1 MLNLKEDHTNLY
13 DIEFLG
19 LLKEINKRLDK
30 YSKNDI
36 MKIQSWIKYFMLPVE
51 TLKGKK
57 NRNLYA
63 IKLINNLIN
72 GRIEEPFTKFAK
84 SPNDM
89 KWLSFQIIK
98 SELSKKFY
106 DEINCDKVEQEGYEQ
121 YKKLNEENKNNEDIE
136 DSENQLRNNLDHFDV
151 NNNINELDKEQ
162 NELDKFKL
170 GSIIQV
176 LTEKNKVK
184 DEEIEQLQSEIN
196 EMKNTIITLE
206 KKAKIIKGHQLK
218 KQTKNK

>member
-1 MLNLKEDHTNLY
+1 MLNLKDEHSNLY

-184 DEEIEQLQSEIN
+184 DEEIEQLPSEIH